1 MRAARPTISHIGRT
15 RVFLPTGHGAGC
27 ECLMTKVSIHTSL
40 KDRLAFIRPAMMAFL
55 LLVMLILMPASHLN
69 AAPRLSQMEGLTGSG
84 PLVLLA
90 AIDSEVTQDAG
101 NQEWTSVVKEHKSS
115 LLAGGA
121 VLGGIMLFS
130 AIILVFM
137 VRRARQLH
145 GTPAAE
151 TARRGAAF
159 IPSMREA
166 KVLSKVRG
174 SKAFPVMPEGR
185 PARSGDT
192 TRLTIEEELAAVEDE
207 SPGTPIPP
215 LRTPLGAGIW
225 AVIAA
230 WICLVVGLGLMIRS
244 PGSLAACAP
253 LLLVAVLLAVTA
265 MAQRLVLHGSLVL
278 AALYL
283 AVPAVWLTQY
293 LGSEEDVAA
302 TRRNAMEGAGTNS
315 LNPTRDPAADMRD
328 LYARQ
333 EALLK
338 AKSGASGSGAPSLQ
352 KGAPPSVWKQITPAK
367 KTPAA
372 DEPLLPAMRVPGLPP
387 APPKMAGALFSYR
400 ARLSH
405 ADHLDQNG
413 VDLRKSP
420 QTTFGE
426 ILLQERLHVHQ
437 YKKRDPEDTV
447 DAEFAT
453 LPLAAYRAL
462 FIGKEI
468 KLPKN
473 VLLFQLLEDDIIVD
487 VQVFR
492 DFLDVQVVST
502 RE

>member
-1 MRAARPTISHIGRT
+1 M
-15 RVFLPTGHGAGC
+15 
-27 ECLMTKVSIHTSL
+27 MTKVSIHTNVT
-40 KDRLAFIRPAMMAFL
+40 DRLALIRPGIMAFL
-55 LLVMLILMPASHLN
+55 LLVMLMAASHLE
-69 AAPRLSQMEGLTGSG
+69 AAPPILPQERTASSG

-90 AIDSEVTQDAG
+90 AIDGETAEGASD
-101 NQEWTSVVKEHKSS
+101 QEWTSVVKEHKSG

-121 VLGGIMLFS
+121 VLGGIILFS
-130 AIILVFM
+130 ALILAFM
-137 VRRARQLH
+137 VRRVRQLH

-151 TARRGAAF
+151 SGRRGAAF

-166 KVLSKVRG
+166 KVLSKARG
-174 SKAFPVMPEGR
+174 AKAFPVTPEGK

-192 TRLTIEEELAAVEDE
+192 TRLTLEEELASVEDE
-207 SPGTPIPP
+207 TPDAPMPP

-225 AVIAA
+225 AVVVA
-230 WICLVVGLGLMIRS
+230 WICLVVGLGLMIQS
-244 PGSLAACAP
+244 PGSLAVCAP
-253 LLLVAVLLAVTA
+253 LFLIAVLLAVTA

-283 AVPAVWLTQY
+283 AVPAVWITQY
-293 LGSEEDVAA
+293 LGSEEDVTESQRHAA
-302 TRRNAMEGAGTNS
+302 SGAQTSTR
-315 LNPTRDPAADMRD
+315 NPTSDPAADARK
-328 LYARQ
+328 LYAQQ

-338 AKSGASGSGAPSLQ
+338 SKPGTSGGRTPSLQ
-352 KGAPPSVWKQITPAK
+352 AGAPPAVWKQITPAN
-367 KTPAA
+367 KTSVEGQNLPPILPAEA
-372 DEPLLPAMRVPGLPP
+372 NEQLLPAMRVPGLPP

-400 ARLSH
+400 ARLGH
-405 ADHLDQNG
+405 ADHLDPNG
-413 VDLRKSP
+413 VDLRNSP
-420 QTTFGE
+420 QTTFGD

-437 YKKRDPEDTV
+437 FNKRDPEDSV

-462 FIGKEI
+462 FIGKEV
-468 KLPKN
+468 KLPRN
-473 VLLFQLLEDDIIVD
+473 VLLFQLLKDDIIVD